1 MRMENLRIE
10 YFDATL
16 RQRQLT
22 VNEFVCGLLVQIPG
36 RASPFILTPARAA
49 AYTINFVGQSWRG
62 HRIGKEV
69 KLLLWLW

>member
-36 RASPFILTPARAA
+36 HASPFILPPVRAA
-49 AYTINFVGQSWRG
+49 AYTIDFVGLSWRG
-62 HRIGKEV
+62 HRIDGEV
-69 KLLLWLW
+69 KLLLCL

>member
-10 YFDATL
+10 FFDATL

-36 RASPFILTPARAA
+36 HASPFILPPARAA
-49 AYTINFVGQSWRG
+49 AYTIDFVGMSWR
-62 HRIGKEV
+62 RDLFDSEV
-69 KLLLWLW
+69 KLLLGLP